1 MKDRTNAAERDANAG
16 ATTLRDFRP
25 ARSQHRFDVGPLDI
39 TRHGIV
45 EYRRERPTM
54 PCIHISS
61 ISYIDIGHNRRSLC
75 G

>member
-16 ATTLRDFRP
+16 ATTLRDFRSAP
-25 ARSQHRFDVGPLDI
+25 SQHRFDVGPLEI
-39 TRHGIV
+39 TPHGIV

-54 PCIHISS
+54 PCIHTQL
-61 ISYIDIGHNRRSLC
+61 ISYIDIGYNRRSLC